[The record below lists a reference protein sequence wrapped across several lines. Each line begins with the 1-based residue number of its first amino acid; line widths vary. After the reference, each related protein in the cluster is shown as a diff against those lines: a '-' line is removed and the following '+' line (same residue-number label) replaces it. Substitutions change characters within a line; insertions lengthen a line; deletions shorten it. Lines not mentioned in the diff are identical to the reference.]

1 LVPLEFSARF
11 TFEESA
17 IIAQAQSRDNYR
29 RHLLIPAEHGCGNI
43 SADFETAGGIVV
55 LQGKR
60 IAVLVADLYQEMEVW
75 YPLLRFREDGA
86 ETVAIGAEAGR
97 SYASKKGY
105 PVVADKSFDE
115 VSAADFDALIVPGG
129 WAPGTLRQD
138 PRVLKLVREMDQ
150 AGEVVAAI
158 CHAGWV
164 LCSADILRG
173 RKATCF
179 KAIKD
184 DLIHAGAKYVDE
196 EVVVDGNLITSR
208 VPTDLP
214 AFCREIAKA
223 LASRPAA
230 RKAGTGN

>member
-1 LVPLEFSARF
+1 ME
-11 TFEESA
+11 
-17 IIAQAQSRDNYR
+17 
-29 RHLLIPAEHGCGNI
+29 
-43 SADFETAGGIVV
+43 

-60 IAVLVADLYQEMEVW
+60 IAVLAADLYQEMEVW

-86 ETVAIGAEAGR
+86 ETVAVGAEAGKTY
-97 SYASKKGY
+97 SSKKGY
-105 PVVADKSFDE
+105 PVVADLSIADVHAK
-115 VSAADFDALIVPGG
+115 DFDAVVIPGG
-129 WAPGTLRQD
+129 WAPDTLRQD
-138 PRVLKLVREMDQ
+138 ERMLNFVREMEK
-150 AGEVVAAI
+150 AGKIVAAI

-184 DLIHAGAKYVDE
+184 DMIHAGAKYLDE

-214 AFCREIAKA
+214 AFCRAIGKA
-223 LASRPAA
+223 LKTQSAA
-230 RKAGTGN
+230 RHSVGA

>member
-1 LVPLEFSARF
+1 MA
-11 TFEESA
+11 
-17 IIAQAQSRDNYR
+17 
-29 RHLLIPAEHGCGNI
+29 
-43 SADFETAGGIVV
+43 

-60 IAVLVADLYQEMEVW
+60 VAVLVADLYQEMEVW

-86 ETVAIGAEAGR
+86 ETVAVGAEAGK

-105 PVVADKSFDE
+105 PVIADKSLDE
-115 VSAADFDALIVPGG
+115 VGAADFDAVIVPGG
-129 WAPGTLRQD
+129 WAPDALRQD
-138 PRVLKLVREMDQ
+138 ERVLRLVREMNE
-150 AGEVVAAI
+150 AGKVVAAI

-208 VPTDLP
+208 VPSDLP
-214 AFCREIAKA
+214 AFCREIARV
-223 LASRPAA
+223 LAARPVA